1 MSDQMRNTIRDMV
14 EQIISEYIQ
23 QEPPVQPVEQAEA
36 QLPSGLLQDIDQAVD
51 AAERAQRK
59 LMELTL
65 EQRKDIIRVMRS
77 AAKEHAEAFSRAAVE
92 ETGIG
97 NVDDK
102 IAKNLL
108 AAEMTPGVED
118 LESVAYTGD
127 HGLSLVERAPYGV
140 IGAII
145 PVTNPTATVI
155 NNSISMIAAGN
166 TVVFNPHPS
175 ARGVSSMAISLLH
188 DAAVAAG
195 APKHLITAAAAPTI
209 ETAGAMMKH
218 PKIAVLVVTG
228 GPGVVKAAMGSGKKV
243 IAAGPGNPPCVVD
256 ETAHIEKAARDIISG
271 AGFDNNLVCIC
282 EKEVLVVSS
291 IADKLLQEMTRSGGY
306 LLNDQQVKQITK
318 LVIEKP
324 GSRGTEG
331 VINKEYV
338 GKSASFIASR
348 IGLELPETVKVL
360 LCDVDESHPLV
371 WTEQLM
377 PVLPVV
383 RLPDVDRCI
392 DLAVD
397 CEHGFRHTAVMHSL
411 NVEKLSKMAKRMN
424 CSLFVKNGPCYA
436 GLGQGGA
443 GFTSFTIAS
452 PTGEGLT
459 RARTFTRERRCTLV
473 DSFRIV

>member
-1 MSDQMRNTIRDMV
+1 MSDQMRRTIQDLV
-14 EQIISEYIQ
+14 ESIIIEYTHQ
-23 QEPPVQPVEQAEA
+23 QPEVEPEPAGGSGMFPDIDRAVSAGVIAQKQLMEMSLEGRKKVVEAMRKAAEA
-36 QLPSGLLQDIDQAVD
+36 
-51 AAERAQRK
+51 
-59 LMELTL
+59 
-65 EQRKDIIRVMRS
+65 
-77 AAKEHAEAFSRAAVE
+77 HAEAFSRTAVE

-97 NVDDK
+97 CLEDK
-102 IAKNLL
+102 ITKNLL
-108 AAEMTPGVED
+108 AARMTPGVED
-118 LESVAYTGD
+118 LEPSAYTGD

-166 TVVFNPHPS
+166 SVVFNPHPS
-175 ARGVSSMAISLLH
+175 ARETSALAVSVLH
-188 DAAVAAG
+188 DAAVSAG
-195 APKHLITAAAAPTI
+195 GPKHLLTAAAQPTI
-209 ETAGAMMKH
+209 ETANILMNH
-218 PKIAVLVVTG
+218 RDISILVVTG

-256 ETAHIEKAARDIISG
+256 ETAHLPRAARDIISG

-282 EKEVLVVSS
+282 EKEVLVVESV
-291 IADKLLQEMTRSGGY
+291 AEELLKQMSACGGY
-306 LLNDQQVKQITK
+306 LLDAQQTKQITE

-324 GSRGTEG
+324 GSRGVEG
-331 VINKEYV
+331 VINKQFV
-338 GKSASFIASR
+338 GKSASYIANQ
-348 IGLELPETVKVL
+348 IGLQVPKSVKVL

-383 RLPDVDRCI
+383 RMADVDRCI
-392 DLAVD
+392 DLAVA
-397 CEHGFRHTAVMHSL
+397 CEHGFRHTAMMHSL
-411 NVEKLSKMAKRMN
+411 NVEKLSQMAKRMN